1 MTRQFYRPMIKLSDE
16 LKKGENIQRAESF
29 KKQSKNKK
37 MELSIINSTK
47 ISALERGKCRTS
59 SRMSSFIS
67 EQILNGEQLTD
78 ETIKLTLKIL
88 KNQYFFWNGF
98 EDTTLGPISQCSHY
112 KKNFIQI
119 LYSYHHRTTA
129 SGKSLNKVFML
140 PILVDA

>member
-1 MTRQFYRPMIKLSDE
+1 MTRQFYRPVIKLSDE
-16 LKKGENIQRAESF
+16 LKKGEKIQRAESF
-29 KKQSKNKK
+29 KNQSKNKK

-98 EDTTLGPISQCSHY
+98 EDTTLGPIS
-112 KKNFIQI
+112 
-119 LYSYHHRTTA
+119 
-129 SGKSLNKVFML
+129 
-140 PILVDA
+140 